1 MCRTSWREQEVHR
14 RVRDRPRAPELLRE
28 ADTPGHAAGDQV
40 LEHVA
45 LMLSQAVRGADTVT
59 IGGSGLR
66 LGMSVGQA
74 ETAVPADADSA
85 AHKELAT
92 ALLLAADQDIYR
104 VKTEMRGA
112 VCTG

>member
-1 MCRTSWREQEVHR
+1 M
-14 RVRDRPRAPELLRE
+14 
-28 ADTPGHAAGDQV
+28 
-40 LEHVA
+40 
-45 LMLSQAVRGADTVT
+45 RGADTVT
-59 IGGSGLR
+59 IGGSELR

-92 ALLLAADQDIYR
+92 ALLLAADQDITG

-112 VCTG
+112 VLHRLIRRALIHQTTTAGGGSRRRRLALLAAWNAGL